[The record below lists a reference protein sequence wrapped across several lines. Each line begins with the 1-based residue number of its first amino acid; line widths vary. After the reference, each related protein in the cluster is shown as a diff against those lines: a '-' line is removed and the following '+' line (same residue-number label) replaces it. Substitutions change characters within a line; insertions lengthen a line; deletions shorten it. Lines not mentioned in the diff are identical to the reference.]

1 MEVVTALDDDGA
13 REVARERL
21 ERTHHH
27 LAVDIWEND
36 RSVGSVR
43 RTP

>member
-1 MEVVTALDDDGA
+1 MEVVMARDDDGA
-13 REVARERL
+13 REVAREHL

-27 LAVDIWEND
+27 LAVDVWEDD

-43 RTP
+43 RMS